1 MKEYTKGN
9 ILLNDLGGGFYLY
22 RYDEYVE
29 NFTKQDLLDLHSLLS
44 EILETPTVKEPI
56 SEGLHTHT
64 LLSRKDG
71 SYYCSACLD
80 EAVIT
85 PPSNSEKEEC
95 CVCVEGGEGGMFPG
109 CPCKC
114 HQEEVKEDT
123 KKDIRML
130 MSGYPPKEPVK
141 KPLLAIFNGKID
153 VNESLRRIAK
163 YLDQTK

>member
-44 EILETPTVKEPI
+44 EILETPTVKEEIGDKPYNRGNPK
-56 SEGLHTHT
+56 EMW
-64 LLSRKDG
+64 
-71 SYYCSACLD
+71 CLD
-80 EAVIT
+80 CPVHCQGN
-85 PPSNSEKEEC
+85 PPSNSEK
-95 CVCVEGGEGGMFPG
+95 
-109 CPCKC
+109 
-114 HQEEVKEDT
+114 EEVKEDT